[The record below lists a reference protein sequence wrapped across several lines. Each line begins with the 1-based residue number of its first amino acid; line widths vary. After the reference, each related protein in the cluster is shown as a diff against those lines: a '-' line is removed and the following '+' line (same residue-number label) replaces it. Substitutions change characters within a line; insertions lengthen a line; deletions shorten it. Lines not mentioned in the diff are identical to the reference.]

1 MLFIQPF
8 FMADRVRFQS
18 LRMLNRALLLTII
31 ISILGILSP
40 SAAAISN
47 DEVDNLVAQYGKPAL
62 IDLILEVRAGIVT
75 LTLPQGNIE
84 RYGRPSPEFV
94 NSTTLGLDLE
104 QAGLDLATASVKLR
118 AMQEKEQRFS
128 KRMAPTQ
135 PSVLPLVGYQP
146 TMRIR
151 GHRRTWTVEQ
161 LIKDAYRTKPSWPDW
176 LNKIRMREA
185 NQRNQTVDN
194 VLRDMEARYGNPDID
209 KVARAIDRQHRQEV
223 RACRSIRHRQRNPEY
238 ALRGCPK
245 IVANRQPSKFLRQR
259 LREPFKVFSA
269 KMKPHIKR
277 FLDERKLKSVY

>member
-1 MLFIQPF
+1 MLSRPLI
-8 FMADRVRFQS
+8 
-18 LRMLNRALLLTII
+18 LTIFI
-31 ISILGILSP
+31 
-40 SAAAISN
+40 AISGLISSTAWAIST
-47 DEVDNLVAQYGKPAL
+47 DDVDNLVAQYGKPAL
-62 IDLILEVRAGIVT
+62 IDLILDARAGIVT
-75 LTLPQGNIE
+75 LALPQGNIE

-104 QAGLDLATASVKLR
+104 QAGLDSATATAKLK

-128 KRMAPTQ
+128 KRMTPTQ
-135 PSVLPLVGYQP
+135 PSVLPLVGYLP

-161 LIKDAYRTKPSWPDW
+161 LIKDAYKTKPSWPDW

-185 NQRNQTVDN
+185 NQRNQAVAN
-194 VLRDMEARYGNPDID
+194 VLRDMETRYGNPDID

-223 RACRSIRHRQRNPEY
+223 RACRAIRHRKRNPEY
-238 ALRGCPK
+238 ALRGCPE

-259 LREPFKVFSA
+259 LREPFKVFAA

-277 FLDERKLKSVY
+277 FLDERKLKSIY